1 MYMGQMGSP
10 YELEKQKVQWLETY
24 MVKYNRLIN
33 IHVYVEGRNVHV
45 FVTEKQLHYI

>member
-24 MVKYNRLIN
+24 NWLNTI
-33 IHVYVEGRNVHV
+33 G
-45 FVTEKQLHYI
+45 